1 MRRFALLAPIALS
14 ILVAPACKQEEL
26 TREEAATALS
36 EAALESEAAS
46 IVSTPIEIST
56 SFTIGKGVSEAA
68 AELRGFVA
76 SQLPCATVSLEG
88 STVTT
93 EWGTTKGCAYKGVT
107 LTGTSQVTVAKNDD
121 GTVLVDHVWTDMSNG
136 RVKVSGTAN
145 VTWSKADASRHVKH
159 DLTWTRVA
167 DGRTGRGTGDR
178 TQRLL
183 DPAKGLAGGIGIDGD
198 RQWTSS
204 RGTWNLAITG
214 VEVRLQDPV
223 PQDGKYTLTNP
234 DGKVLTLEFTR
245 RDETSIVVEIGNGS
259 RRFSFVVRSTGA
271 IGDA

>member
-1 MRRFALLAPIALS
+1 MRRLVLLAPIAV
-14 ILVAPACKQEEL
+14 VAAVTGCDEGQPL
-26 TREEAATALS
+26 TRDEAATALS

-46 IVSTPIEIST
+46 IVSAPIEIST
-56 SFTIGKGVSEAA
+56 SFTIGKAVTEAA

-93 EWGTTKGCAYKGVT
+93 EWGTTSGCSYKGVT
-107 LTGTSQVTVAKNDD
+107 LTGTSKVTVARNDD
-121 GTVLVDHVWTDMSNG
+121 GSVQVDHAWTDLSNG

-159 DLTWTRVA
+159 DLTWTRLS
-167 DGRTGRGTGDR
+167 DGRTGHGTGDR

-183 DPAKGLAGGIGIDGD
+183 DPASGLAGGIQIDGS
-198 RQWTSS
+198 REWKSA

-223 PQDGKYTLTNP
+223 PQAGKYTLTIP
-234 DGKVLTLEFTR
+234 DGRLVTLEFTR
-245 RDETSIVVEIGNGS
+245 RDETSIVVEIGNGT

-271 IGDA
+271 IAEA